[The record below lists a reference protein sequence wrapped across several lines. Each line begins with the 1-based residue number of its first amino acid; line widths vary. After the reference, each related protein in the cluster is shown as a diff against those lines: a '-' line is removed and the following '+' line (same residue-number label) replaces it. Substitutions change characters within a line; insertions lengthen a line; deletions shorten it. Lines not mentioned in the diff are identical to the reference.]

1 MLKLKITNIL
11 LQTNMTIN
19 VIGELNNI
27 MNEYLNYFF
36 D

>member
-1 MLKLKITNIL
+1 MLKLKTITIL

-19 VIGELNNI
+19 MIGELNNI